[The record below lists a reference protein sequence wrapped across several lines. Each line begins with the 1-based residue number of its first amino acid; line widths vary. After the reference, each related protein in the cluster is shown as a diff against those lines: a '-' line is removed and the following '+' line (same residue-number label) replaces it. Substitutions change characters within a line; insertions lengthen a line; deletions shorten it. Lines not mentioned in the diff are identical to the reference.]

1 MRFPTLVQAVAD
13 GASAAGCV
21 LFSLIVTGIGTA
33 PLAIGGLALLG
44 LSAIVRIVA
53 IVWARRRLTLV
64 GRGRGAR
71 GAWRRWIHALW
82 IVQCLAFVAG
92 LVLAHSSVGAVATS
106 AIVGVVVG
114 VTSVA
119 LAGGAARRA
128 GRGSGVDSGT
138 GFVDSAAITAY
149 A

>member
-1 MRFPTLVQAVAD
+1 MRFPTLVRAVAD

-21 LFSLIVTGIGTA
+21 LFALIATGIGTA

-64 GRGRGAR
+64 GRGRG
-71 GAWRRWIHALW
+71 GWTRWIHALW

-92 LVLAHSSVGAVATS
+92 LVLAHSSVGAVATA

-114 VTSVA
+114 VTSLA

-128 GRGSGVDSGT
+128 GRGSGVDSRT
-138 GFVDSAAITAY
+138 GFVDSATVTAY

>member
-21 LFSLIVTGIGTA
+21 LFALIATGVGTA

-44 LSAIVRIVA
+44 LSAIVRVVA
-53 IVWARRRLTLV
+53 IVWARRRLALV
-64 GRGRGAR
+64 GRGRGA
-71 GAWRRWIHALW
+71 WPRWIHALW

-92 LVLAHSSVGAVATS
+92 LVLAHSSVGAVATA
-106 AIVGVVVG
+106 AIVGVGVG
-114 VTSVA
+114 VTSAA

-138 GFVDSAAITAY
+138 GFVDSAAVTAY

>member
-1 MRFPTLVQAVAD
+1 MRFPTLVRAVAD

-21 LFSLIVTGIGTA
+21 LFALIATGIGTA

-53 IVWARRRLTLV
+53 VVWGRGRLTLV
-64 GRGRGAR
+64 GRGRG
-71 GAWRRWIHALW
+71 GGTRWIHALW

-92 LVLAHSSVGAVATS
+92 LVLAHSSVGAVATA

-114 VTSVA
+114 VTSLA

-128 GRGSGVDSGT
+128 GRGSGVDSRT
-138 GFVDSAAITAY
+138 GFVDSATVTAY